1 MPKHIFDLINN
12 IRSKKKLKKSKIKA
26 LVLGLTFKENVNDLR
41 NSKIFDLIDI
51 LKFNFQ
57 NISIHDPLV
66 SKQDLHET
74 YKKMFLTKQP
84 NNFEK
89 YNLIIYAVS
98 HTKLNILKNK
108 IYNIKSNKRII
119 VDLTLKLKDEFVDVG
134 F

>member
-1 MPKHIFDLINN
+1 MQETQ
-12 IRSKKKLKKSKIKA
+12 R
-26 LVLGLTFKENVNDLR
+26 
-41 NSKIFDLIDI
+41 IFDLIDI
-51 LKFNFQ
+51 LEFNFQ

-66 SKQDLHET
+66 LSKQDLHET
-74 YKKMFLTKQP
+74 SQKMFLTKQP

-119 VDLTLKLKDEFVDVG
+119 ARFST
-134 F
+134 